1 MVLKFILFDMDGT
14 ITDTMRL
21 QPYLIKRLLLKDTIS
36 FRETQRKMASIYYY
50 NKFTWFK
57 PKTPILF
64 SKVFGISVFR
74 MMFYTPILV
83 LQYWRALQKE
93 RIFKESELTIRTL
106 KEKGLIVGL
115 ATNGTDFEVNIKI
128 PSIVKLFDLKITS
141 SDVTHKKPNP
151 EMILKG
157 MEKAKVK
164 PEETLYVGDTLVDF
178 LASKNAKTQF
188 ALVTTGTF
196 GASVVAIK
204 NEKPQNIF
212 QNLKELEN
220 FVLQT

>member
-1 MVLKFILFDMDGT
+1 MDGT

-21 QPYLIKRLLLKDTIS
+21 QPFIIKTFLLRNKIS
-36 FRETQRKMASIYYY
+36 FRETQHKMASIYYH
-50 NKFTWFK
+50 NNFTWFK

-74 MMFYTPILV
+74 MIFLSPLLI
-83 LQYWRALQKE
+83 LQYWRGLQKE
-93 RIFKESELTIRTL
+93 RIFKDSEAILKLL
-106 KEKGLIVGL
+106 KEKGYIIGL
-115 ATNGTDFEVNIKI
+115 ATNGTDFQVGLKI
-128 PSIVKLFDLKITS
+128 PSIASLFDLRITS

-157 MEKAKVK
+157 MKKAGVK

-178 LASKNAKTQF
+178 LASKNASTHF

-196 GASVVAIK
+196 GADVVVIGK

-212 QNLKELEN
+212 QNLTQLSE
-220 FVLQT
+220 FIFSS